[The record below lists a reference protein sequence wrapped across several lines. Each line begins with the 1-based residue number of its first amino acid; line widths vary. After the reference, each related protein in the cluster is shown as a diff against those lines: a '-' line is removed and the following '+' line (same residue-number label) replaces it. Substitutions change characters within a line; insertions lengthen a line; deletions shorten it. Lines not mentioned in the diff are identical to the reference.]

1 MNVAICDDDLR
12 DGAQLKAILAARRR
26 EWRYES
32 YASGEALLDACVRGA
47 GFDLIFL
54 DVFMDGMSGMEAA
67 HALRRLDSRAALV
80 FLTNSRDFAV
90 ESYEV
95 EALSYL
101 VKPIDEVKLM
111 DVLRRFE
118 TTWRPKSILIGDRL
132 FVVKDIVYME
142 SKDKKVQFAFRGG
155 SFAQITARLDE
166 VEAQLTGGNYLRS
179 RRTSMPHT
187 GELETPPTEDNF
199 LRNPRTSM
207 PHTGELETPPT
218 GDNFLRSHNSSMPHT
233 GELETP
239 P

>member
-155 SFAQITARLDE
+155 
-166 VEAQLTGGNYLRS
+166 
-179 RRTSMPHT
+179 
-187 GELETPPTEDNF
+187 
-199 LRNPRTSM
+199 
-207 PHTGELETPPT
+207 
-218 GDNFLRSHNSSMPHT
+218 
-233 GELETP
+233 
-239 P
+239 